1 MLPAIIL
8 LFLVLVFGV
17 VLALLVLQFRSPNT
31 GAGLSTALQV
41 VSEKLSQLEVLP
53 KTMVGVQ
60 VELRG
65 LTERISTVERSQDE
79 LERRLQSITTN
90 LAATSSTAD
99 NLSTTARAIHAD
111 LQRAQE
117 GLLELQTQSRA
128 WHDVERQTAESVKR
142 LEMVIAGTQSKGAA
156 GENVLEAVFSKLP
169 PEWQVRE
176 FRVGN
181 KAVEFGL
188 RLPNNLVLPIDSKW
202 TATTLIEQFAASN
215 DTDQQRRI
223 KIQIEQIVLTKVR
236 EVRKYIDPSITTG
249 FAVAVVPDS
258 VYDLC
263 SAIHV
268 LSFESSVVLVSYS
281 MFVPYLLLVFQTVL
295 RTAQHIDV
303 EKLAGYVQSVEDNVK
318 AIQEELEGRFA
329 RAITMLNNSRNDMS
343 SHVSR
348 VSAGL
353 VSLQIGSETHP
364 MSDAYKALEPVGD

>member
-1 MLPAIIL
+1 MPPAFISCSSAWHQHWL
-8 LFLVLVFGV
+8 SSRPL
-17 VLALLVLQFRSPNT
+17 RSPNT
-31 GAGLSTALQV
+31 GNGLSTAIQV
-41 VSEKLSQLEVLP
+41 VSEKLNQLEALP

-65 LTERISTVERSQDE
+65 LTERISTVERNQDE

-90 LAATSSTAD
+90 LATTSSTAD
-99 NLSTTARAIHAD
+99 NLATTARAIYVD

-202 TATTLIEQFAASN
+202 TATALIEQFATCN
-215 DTDQQRRI
+215 DTDQQRKI
-223 KIQIEQIVLTKVR
+223 KIQIEQMVLTKAR
-236 EVRKYIDPSITTG
+236 DVRKYIDPSITTG
-249 FAVAVVPDS
+249 FAVAVVPDA
-258 VYDLC
+258 VYD
-263 SAIHV
+263 
-268 LSFESSVVLVSYS
+268 
-281 MFVPYLLLVFQTVL
+281 
-295 RTAQHIDV
+295 
-303 EKLAGYVQSVEDNVK
+303 
-318 AIQEELEGRFA
+318 
-329 RAITMLNNSRNDMS
+329 
-343 SHVSR
+343 
-348 VSAGL
+348 
-353 VSLQIGSETHP
+353 
-364 MSDAYKALEPVGD
+364 